1 MYLKAQRIVE
11 SFVETVW
18 LTCAGAWFLV
28 TDLYGAAFYF
38 DEEVAFARC
47 QSMAESFPALS
58 DLFNVQISYVAA
70 PSALL
75 CIDANEIF
83 TTKVCLCCNVV
94 NLVHFRDEEAVE
106 YFASDVNGGDEN
118 SSSRS
123 SSRILRETR
132 RPSLVSTLADGMKS
146 AVNAVSSYFGSGG
159 QQHSSIHNAT
169 VEKNGII
176 TKSDRNV
183 AARNDH
189 SIAKFFRRCNQE
201 SVVEIDDP
209 SQMTTFADESEVKK
223 SNLDDDLE
231 RKSRI
236 DSAEMLTK
244 SQARDA
250 VTQAL
255 EAKRS
260 TTLLTYPYEDSESAV
275 GKISVTYGDIA
286 RLAPGEFLNDNI
298 IDFYLR

>member
-1 MYLKAQRIVE
+1 M
-11 SFVETVW
+11 
-18 LTCAGAWFLV
+18 
-28 TDLYGAAFYF
+28 TDLYGIAFYF
-38 DEEVAFARC
+38 DEEVAFVRC

-58 DLFNVQISYVAA
+58 DLFNVQISYVATS
-70 PSALL
+70 SAFL
-75 CIDANEIF
+75 CVDANEIF
-83 TTKVCLCCNVV
+83 ISKVYLCYNVV

-106 YFASDVNGGDEN
+106 YFASEVNGGDGN
-118 SSSRS
+118 SSRS
-123 SSRILRETR
+123 SSWILRETR

-159 QQHSSIHNAT
+159 QQHSSIHNAM
-169 VEKNGII
+169 VEKNGIT

-189 SIAKFFRRCNQE
+189 SIAKFFRRGNQE

-209 SQMTTFADESEVKK
+209 SQTTTFGDESEVKK

-231 RKSRI
+231 WKSRS

-244 SQARDA
+244 SQAHDA
-250 VTQAL
+250 ITQAL

-260 TTLLTYPYEDSESAV
+260 TTLLTYPYEDSESAA